1 MLQNK
6 YYTKHI
12 MNNPDAL
19 ATDIDTNVN
28 RIILELN
35 SKELITKVEKDSLKI
50 LLNNEKNNVM
60 TALNLLSSIQD
71 SLKLMETKET
81 NEKLWIETIKVV
93 KQNENISAIN
103 AHIKLAGINAIIN
116 KIKTKYNLVRT
127 LPSPLSPPISQPL
140 PPPLPPPQQLPPL
153 PPLPPSQ
160 LTDNIKRWKLML
172 DWVKKYIDD
181 NKKKPSK
188 VNENM
193 KKPVNWIEHQ
203 QRNYQKRNRNMS
215 NEIFRKLWED
225 FINDDKYKKY
235 F

>member
-1 MLQNK
+1 
-6 YYTKHI
+6 
-12 MNNPDAL
+12 
-19 ATDIDTNVN
+19 
-28 RIILELN
+28 
-35 SKELITKVEKDSLKI
+35 
-50 LLNNEKNNVM
+50 
-60 TALNLLSSIQD
+60 
-71 SLKLMETKET
+71 METKET

-116 KIKTKYNLVRT
+116 KIKTKYNIVRT
-127 LPSPLSPPISQPL
+127 LPSPLSPPISPPL

>member
-1 MLQNK
+1 
-6 YYTKHI
+6 

-28 RIILELN
+28 RIISELN
-35 SKELITKVEKDSLKI
+35 SKELITKVYKDSLKT

-93 KQNENISAIN
+93 KQNENISEIN

-127 LPSPLSPPISQPL
+127 LPSPQQLPLSLPTSPQQLPIS
-140 PPPLPPPQQLPPL
+140 PPLPPPL

>member
-1 MLQNK
+1 
-6 YYTKHI
+6 

-28 RIILELN
+28 RIISELN
-35 SKELITKVEKDSLKI
+35 SKELITKVYKDSLKT

-93 KQNENISAIN
+93 KQNENISEIN

-116 KIKTKYNLVRT
+116 KIKTKYNLVWT
-127 LPSPLSPPISQPL
+127 LPSQQQLPLSLPTSPQQLPLSPPLS
-140 PPPLPPPQQLPPL
+140 PPLPPPL

-193 KKPVNWIEHQ
+193 RKPANWIEHQ
-203 QRNYQKRNRNMS
+203 QKNYQKRNRNMS

>member
-1 MLQNK
+1 
-6 YYTKHI
+6 

-28 RIILELN
+28 RIISELN
-35 SKELITKVEKDSLKI
+35 SKELITKVYKDSLKT

-93 KQNENISAIN
+93 KQNKNISEIN

-116 KIKTKYNLVRT
+116 KIKTKYNLVWT
-127 LPSPLSPPISQPL
+127 LPSQQQLPLSLPTSPQQLPILPPLSQPL
-140 PPPLPPPQQLPPL
+140 PPPL

-203 QRNYQKRNRNMS
+203 QKNYQKRNRNMS

>member
-1 MLQNK
+1 
-6 YYTKHI
+6 
-12 MNNPDAL
+12 
-19 ATDIDTNVN
+19 
-28 RIILELN
+28 
-35 SKELITKVEKDSLKI
+35 
-50 LLNNEKNNVM
+50 
-60 TALNLLSSIQD
+60 
-71 SLKLMETKET
+71 
-81 NEKLWIETIKVV
+81 
-93 KQNENISAIN
+93 
-103 AHIKLAGINAIIN
+103 
-116 KIKTKYNLVRT
+116 
-127 LPSPLSPPISQPL
+127 
-140 PPPLPPPQQLPPL
+140 
-153 PPLPPSQ
+153 
-160 LTDNIKRWKLML
+160 ML

>member
-1 MLQNK
+1 
-6 YYTKHI
+6 

-28 RIILELN
+28 RIISELN
-35 SKELITKVEKDSLKI
+35 SKELITKVYKDSLKT

-93 KQNENISAIN
+93 KQNENISEIN

-127 LPSPLSPPISQPL
+127 LPSPQQLPLSL
-140 PPPLPPPQQLPPL
+140 PTSPQQLPIS
-153 PPLPPSQ
+153 PPLPQNPTQ
-160 LTDNIKRWKLML
+160 
-172 DWVKKYIDD
+172 KKI
-181 NKKKPSK
+181 
-188 VNENM
+188 
-193 KKPVNWIEHQ
+193 
-203 QRNYQKRNRNMS
+203 
-215 NEIFRKLWED
+215 L
-225 FINDDKYKKY
+225 
-235 F
+235 